1 MNRRGQNHSA
11 ISLMFGGSG
20 TNVGWTLAQLIP
32 LSYLLPLR
40 SNGCDFPGPSQ
51 NLRRPGSQGLA
62 HHTKD
67 HSQATPKEALSNQAD
82 HHLLLQAYLTMLP
95 TDLIRLRPV
104 SVTQATRGTLGL
116 QGERFKKKKLSYDT
130 PRSMAGMW
138 KAEFNFWSQSFLPIT
153 WVLRTKQCLR
163 SSSKHL

>member
-116 QGERFKKKKLSYDT
+116 QGERFKKKSYHMT
-130 PRSMAGMW
+130 HRGAWLGCG
-138 KAEFNFWSQSFLPIT
+138 
-153 WVLRTKQCLR
+153 RR
-163 SSSKHL
+163 SSTSGASHFFPLHGS